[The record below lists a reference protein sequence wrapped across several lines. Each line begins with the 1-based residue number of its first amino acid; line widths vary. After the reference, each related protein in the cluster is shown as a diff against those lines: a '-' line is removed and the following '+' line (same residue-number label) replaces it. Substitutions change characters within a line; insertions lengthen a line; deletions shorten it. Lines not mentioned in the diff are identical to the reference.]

1 MTDDDRKPG
10 AGWDLVEDL
19 IAEEEIQRGKAMP
32 AEERRAEMK
41 ARGLDPDRADAIA
54 NEVLAKLGYET
65 ATAAPAAAPVPA
77 PKVVSLAAERE
88 KRRPARPTWVI
99 ALVAAAA
106 LVVLVGGGGAVV
118 AVNWPSPSAT
128 TSVPQVPTA
137 PPGPSPEQLAQEQ
150 RAKADELRKVA
161 AVECAAEKW
170 GKCDAHLKDASK
182 LDPQGDEARRVQ
194 RLQSKAS
201 RGLILEQLEAKEAPG
216 RRVLLPEANAIFVA
230 RLATSKGQALH
241 VVCVQGAEPSH
252 LCDQLVAAITKGGWV
267 VTRTNVAADAGV
279 THGMLI
285 EIASDADDA
294 TEAAADTLATG
305 LEWSN
310 LFARG
315 PNDAAPGGDAPL
327 RLTVGSQ

>member
-1 MTDDDRKPG
+1 
-10 AGWDLVEDL
+10 
-19 IAEEEIQRGKAMP
+19 
-32 AEERRAEMK
+32 
-41 ARGLDPDRADAIA
+41 
-54 NEVLAKLGYET
+54 
-65 ATAAPAAAPVPA
+65 
-77 PKVVSLAAERE
+77 
-88 KRRPARPTWVI
+88 

-128 TSVPQVPTA
+128 PSVPQV

-170 GKCDAHLKDASK
+170 HKCDAHLKDAAK

-194 RLQSKAS
+194 RLQSKVS
-201 RGLILEQLEAKEAPG
+201 RGLVLEQLEAKEAPAK
-216 RRVLLPEANAIFVA
+216 RVLPPEAKALFVA
-230 RLATSKGQALH
+230 GLATSKGQALH
-241 VVCVQGAEPSH
+241 VVCAKDAEPSH
-252 LCDQLVAAITKGGWV
+252 LCDQLVPVIREGGWV
-267 VTRTNVAADAGV
+267 VTRTNVAADAGL

-294 TEAAADTLATG
+294 TQAAADTLATG
-305 LEWSN
+305 LERSF

-327 RLTVGSQ
+327 RLTVGPQ

>member
-54 NEVLAKLGYET
+54 NEALAKLGYET
-65 ATAAPAAAPVPA
+65 TAAEA

-170 GKCDAHLKDASK
+170 GKCFAHLGDASK

-201 RGLILEQLEAKEAPG
+201 RGLVLEQLEAKEAPG
-216 RRVLLPEANAIFVA
+216 KRVLPPEAKGIFVA
-230 RLATSKGQALH
+230 GLATSKGQALH

-294 TEAAADTLATG
+294 TEAAADTLATS
-305 LEWSN
+305 LEWSY

-327 RLTVGSQ
+327 RLTVGPQ